1 MKKFTF
7 ALLAAAMIIACCTT
21 DGMAQNTNQQIADE
35 IIGMVKAQWAAQAV
49 DPGNVTEIFKNVA
62 DDYTEFNGQYSTRI
76 DGKSV
81 SMSLAEPAGK
91 SPARR
96 VAAEML
102 NPKVQVYGDAA
113 ILTYNFA
120 GVIKNKDGELKPFRA
135 KSTRVYA
142 KQGGKWKLVHSNF
155 AADPMPEN

>member
-1 MKKFTF
+1 MLTCI
-7 ALLAAAMIIACCTT
+7 AMLPTATY
-21 DGMAQNTNQQIADE
+21 AQGNANQQIADE
-35 IIGMVKAQWAAQAV
+35 IMNMTKAQWAAQAA

-62 DDYTEFNGQYSTRI
+62 DDYTEFNNQYSTRI
-76 DGKSV
+76 DGKSI
-81 SMSLAEPAGK
+81 SMSLAEPSGK
-91 SPARR
+91 AQGRR

-120 GVIKNKDGELKPFRA
+120 GITKNKDGELKPFRA

-155 AADPMPEN
+155 AADPIPD